1 VNVRLLLGRLV
12 KVTSWIDIG
21 PTCLILNSHQ
31 PGVSIRFLLLAG
43 SHENELTAYTSRE
56 RLPVS
61 TPGSE
66 MKASFESLIG
76 IGGVL
81 LLQACQYFEI
91 EWGAPQPELVLLLH
105 LIHAPEESAAALG
118 RRLDL
123 RDCQGDV
130 GRVAAALGYGSTAG
144 KRRRQSGG
152 RQPPGGEKLTGIM
165 RGPVDKGGEA
175 GAKAGELGGEL
186 TEKEP
191 PSSKEELGGS
201 ERAVRGPGRAWCPEA
216 DPVEDWLLTAEVAR
230 SLLRVLHAREAAY
243 QAGTLEEDEALWAT
257 LDPRLQ
263 PRAHHSLALRIAER
277 RVLNRCRQT
286 LLARLSS
293 KDKW

>member
-1 VNVRLLLGRLV
+1 MGLTLAPLV
-12 KVTSWIDIG
+12 SFLMATNPG
-21 PTCLILNSHQ
+21 CLSLPASC
-31 PGVSIRFLLLAG
+31 RFA
-43 SHENELTAYTSRE
+43 RE
-56 RLPVS
+56 RAHRLHLPCKAGRVL
-61 TPGSE
+61 TTINE
-66 MKASFESLIG
+66 RKASFESTIG

-105 LIHAPEESAAALG
+105 LIHAPEASAAALG

-123 RDCQGDV
+123 GDCQGDV
-130 GRVAAALGYGSTAG
+130 ARVAVALGYGNTAG

-152 RQPPGGEKLTGIM
+152 RQPQGGEKVTGSM
-165 RGPVDKGGEA
+165 RGPAEKGGEA
-175 GAKAGELGGEL
+175 GAKAGERGWESS
-186 TEKEP
+186 EKEP
-191 PSSKEELGGS
+191 PSSKEEQGGS
-201 ERAVRGPGRAWCPEA
+201 ERTVRGPGRAWCPEA

-230 SLLRVLHAREAAY
+230 SLLRVLHARDAAY

-293 KDKW
+293 GDQTS